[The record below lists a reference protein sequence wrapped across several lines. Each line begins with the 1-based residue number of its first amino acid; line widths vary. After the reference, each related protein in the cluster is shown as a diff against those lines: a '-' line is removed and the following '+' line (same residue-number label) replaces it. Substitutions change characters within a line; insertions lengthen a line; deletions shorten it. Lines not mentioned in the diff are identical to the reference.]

1 MTPTSTPTIPP
12 LVDGERLSREEFH
25 RRYLEMPHVK
35 IADLIEGVV
44 YIGPRIPAK
53 RGEAR
58 AHLAGWLGFYSF
70 QTAGLTGAI
79 NGTVRLEG
87 DNEVQPT
94 CVVRIEHSLGG
105 SSLIDADGYLEGGP
119 ELVGEVTL
127 TNSSVEC
134 HAKKRVYL
142 ANGVREYIIWRIE
155 DDAIDWFI
163 LCDGN
168 YESLVAEE
176 GIHKSEVYPG
186 LWLDTAAMLRRDL
199 AGAFAILKQGIAT
212 PEHAAFVTRLN
223 SARQP

>member
-1 MTPTSTPTIPP
+1 MKPNPNSTVPP
-12 LVDGERLSREEFH
+12 LVDGERLSREDFH
-25 RRYLEMPHVK
+25 RRYLPMTRVK
-35 IADLIEGVV
+35 TADLIEGIV

-70 QTAGLTGAI
+70 QTPGVGSSI

-87 DNEVQPT
+87 DNEVQPC
-94 CVVRIEHSLGG
+94 CVVRRDDSSGG
-105 SSLIDADGYLEGGP
+105 RSRIDADGYLEGGP

-127 TNSSVEC
+127 TQSSVEC

-163 LCDGN
+163 LRDGK
-168 YESLVAEE
+168 YEALAAEG
-176 GIHKSEVYPG
+176 GIRKSEVFPG
-186 LWLDTAAMLRRDL
+186 LWLDTAAMLRGDL
-199 AGAFAILKQGIAT
+199 AGVFAVLQEGVAT
-212 PEHAAFVTRLN
+212 PEHAAFVARLT

>member
-1 MTPTSTPTIPP
+1 MTPTTTSTIPP
-12 LVDGERLSREEFH
+12 LVDGDRLSRKEFH

-35 IADLIEGVV
+35 IADLIEGIV

-94 CVVRIEHSLGG
+94 CVVRIEHSSGG
-105 SSLIDADGYLEGGP
+105 SSLIDADDYLEGGP

-127 TNSSVEC
+127 TNSNVEC

-142 ANGVREYIIWRIE
+142 ANWVREYIIWRIE
-155 DDAIDWFI
+155 DEAIDWFV
-163 LCDGN
+163 LRDGR
-168 YESLVAEE
+168 YESLVADE
-176 GIHKSEVYPG
+176 GIHKSVVFPG
-186 LWLDTAAMLRRDL
+186 LWLDMGAMLRRDL
-199 AGAFAILKQGIAT
+199 AGVFAVLQQGMAT
-212 PEHAAFVTRLN
+212 PEHAAFVARLASTRL
-223 SARQP
+223 P